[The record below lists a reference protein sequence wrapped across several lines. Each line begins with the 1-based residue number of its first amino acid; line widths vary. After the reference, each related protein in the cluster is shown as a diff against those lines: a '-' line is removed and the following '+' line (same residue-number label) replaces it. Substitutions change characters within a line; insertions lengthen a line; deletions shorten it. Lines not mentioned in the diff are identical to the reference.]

1 MADNVNHP
9 AHYEA
14 STSIECIEA
23 MIAMFG
29 KQAVYNFCVTNAFKY
44 IWRHKN
50 KNGLEDLDK
59 AQWYLDKANNLNTE
73 IELENAGILDVPQQK
88 LAIKIIFPEYI
99 PYHISL
105 QDLLDKKRAQWQES
119 H

>member
-9 AHYEA
+9 THYEA

-23 MIAMFG
+23 MEAMFG
-29 KQAVYNFCVTNAFKY
+29 KRPVYEFCVINAFKY

-50 KNGLEDLDK
+50 KNGLEDLNK

-73 IELENAGILDVPQQK
+73 IELEDTVFDVMQQK
-88 LAIKIIFPEYI
+88 LAINLIFPEYV
-99 PYHISL
+99 PYHVSL

>member
-1 MADNVNHP
+1 MEGQKTDNVNHP
-9 AHYEA
+9 YHYEG

-23 MIAMFG
+23 MEAMFG
-29 KQAVYNFCVTNAFKY
+29 SKAVYYFCVSNAYKY

-59 AQWYLDKANNLNTE
+59 AQWYLDKAKE
-73 IELENAGILDVPQQK
+73 IDLESDSLLDTKEQK
-88 LAIKIIFPEYI
+88 LATKLIFPEYI
-99 PYHISL
+99 PYHVSL
-105 QDLLDKKRAQWQES
+105 QDLLDKKRAQWLES